1 MLRLTLQLAAAC
13 FLAAAPARAAEPP
26 KVTML
31 VPGFKVEELPMRLS
45 NINNLRFSPEGILTA
60 LGYDGRIRLLRDT
73 DGDGLEDSATLF
85 WGNRTLSVPVGMVW
99 GDSGLFVSSKG
110 KISLF
115 RDTNGDGAAD
125 SEEIVASG
133 WIPTD
138 VGSGGVDATSVTMD
152 GSGNLYFGLLT
163 ADYANPYRV
172 KDGVSHYELKGPRG
186 TIQKWSRDTRMFETI
201 ATGIRVPYAL
211 VFNRLGDLF
220 VTDQEGETW
229 CPGGNPL
236 DELNHIIPGRNY
248 GFPPR
253 HPQHLPNLVSE
264 EPVVGFGPQHQS
276 TCGLVFNEA
285 TAARKSFGPAWWEGD
300 ALVAGESR
308 GKLWRV
314 RMVKTPSGYV
324 GRETLFARLSMLT
337 MDMAVAKDGALYVT
351 CHSGPPDWGTGPEG
365 EGRIF
370 KITHVEPS
378 APQPAAI
385 WPASPMELRVAF
397 DRPIDPS
404 VTNQAAGMKIEFG
417 EFVSAADRLE
427 NLKPPYK
434 TVTLQ
439 ENAPRG
445 SLRVAAAALSA
456 DGRTLSLTTDPHPQA
471 VAYALT
477 LPGVK
482 AAGSAA
488 TPSTI
493 DLAYRLDG
501 AQARWEGSEDGSP
514 RWVGWLPSLDSG
526 VNAAFTAQSA
536 DHGRLGSLLR
546 RKGLLKLSTQLI
558 PPAAKATLRVEA
570 AAPFELAANA
580 RRAQSTAAGG
590 RHAAEVSLDPAG
602 EPAQIVL
609 SLQTSPEVRLEFHAV
624 VTAEPDPNP
633 RPVAL
638 GALLLPWAAP
648 SQPTPFVETPSLA
661 LAGGDYERG
670 RDLYFGDRLKCSTCH
685 RVRGQGSAVGPD
697 LSNLAHQEAAAVL
710 RAIVEPNASINP
722 DFVAHHLRLRDG
734 GDLTGF
740 VRTRDTSSLRLVGAD
755 GKEQIVPLADV
766 EDLRPSAVSLMPTG
780 LLEGL
785 PELAIRD
792 LLTFLTHA
800 PPIRSQAEVEKLRQ
814 AAAPAENPKP
824 GPVKI
829 VLVAGPQ
836 DHGPGQHD
844 YPHWQ
849 KTWLPKLQS
858 AKGVSA
864 STAWEWPSDQQWRE
878 ADVIVFYLWNH
889 NWSAARYHQLDQYQ
903 QRGGGVVVLH
913 AATIADK
920 EPEQLALRIGL
931 AAQPGPTKYLHTPLR
946 LNFAKNSKDP
956 ILAGF
961 ADLDLLDE
969 PYWPMFG
976 DVGKINVLG
985 SAEVDGQARPLI
997 WTCQRA
1003 QGRVFASILGHYTW
1017 TLEDPVFRILLLRG
1031 ISWAANQPVAWL
1043 DGLE

>member
-1 MLRLTLQLAAAC
+1 MPRLTLPLAAAC
-13 FLAAAPARAAEPP
+13 LLAAFPAFADAPP

-31 VPGFKVEELPMRLS
+31 VPGFKVEELPLRLS
-45 NINNLRFSPEGILTA
+45 NINNLRFSPDGTLTA
-60 LGYDGRIRLLRDT
+60 LGYDGRVHLLRDT

-110 KISLF
+110 KVSLL

-125 SEEIVASG
+125 TEEIVASG

-138 VGSGGVDATSVTMD
+138 VGSGGVDATSVTLD

-163 ADYANPYRV
+163 ADYSNPYRV
-172 KDGVSHYELKGPRG
+172 RDGVSHYDLKSPRG
-186 TIQKWSRDTRMFETI
+186 TIQKWSRATRRLETI

-211 VFNRLGDLF
+211 AFNRAGDLF

-276 TCGLVFNEA
+276 ACGLVFNEA

-324 GRETLFARLSMLT
+324 GRESLFARLSMLT

-365 EGRIF
+365 EGRLF
-370 KITHVEPS
+370 KITHADS
-378 APQPAAI
+378 AAPQPAAI

-397 DRPIDPS
+397 DRPVDPS

-434 TVTLQ
+434 TVTQQ
-439 ENAPRG
+439 EQAPRG
-445 SLRVAAAALSA
+445 SLRVAAATLSP
-456 DGRTLSLTTDPHPQA
+456 DGRTLALTTDPHPQA

-482 AAGSAA
+482 APGAA
-488 TPSTI
+488 AAPATL

-501 AQARWEGSEDGSP
+501 AQARWEGEGEP
-514 RWVGWLPSLDSG
+514 RWVGWLPSLDSA

-536 DHGRLGSLLR
+536 DHERLSALLR
-546 RKGLLKLSTQLI
+546 RKGMLRLTTQLI
-558 PPAAKATLRVEA
+558 LPAGKAVLRVQA
-570 AAPFELAANA
+570 AAPFELAANT
-580 RRAQSTAAGG
+580 RRVASTPGG
-590 RHAAEVSLDPAG
+590 GGHAAEIRLEESVG
-602 EPAQIVL
+602 GPAQITL
-609 SLQTSPEVRLEFHAV
+609 ALETSPETALDCHASL
-624 VTAEPDPNP
+624 TTEPDPHP
-633 RPVAL
+633 RAVAL
-638 GALLLPWAAP
+638 GATLLPWAAP
-648 SQPTPFVETPSLA
+648 HQPAPVVETPSLA

-685 RVRGQGSAVGPD
+685 RVRGEGATVGPD
-697 LSNLAHQEAAAVL
+697 LSNLAHQEAAAAL

-722 DFVAHHLRLRDG
+722 DYVAHHVRLRDG
-734 GDLTGF
+734 SELSGF
-740 VRTRDTSSLRLVGAD
+740 LRTQDAASLRLVGAD
-755 GKEQIVPLADV
+755 GKEQIIPLAEV

-800 PPIRSQAEVEKLRQ
+800 PPIRSDAEVEKLRQ
-814 AAAPAENPKP
+814 AAQAENSRP

-849 KTWLPKLQS
+849 KTWLPKLQA
-858 AKGVSA
+858 AKGVAATS
-864 STAWEWPSDQQWRE
+864 AWEWPSVEQWRE

-889 NWSAARYHQLDQYQ
+889 NWSAARLQQLDQHQ
-903 QRGGGVVVLH
+903 RRGGGVVVLH

-946 LNFAKNSKDP
+946 LNFAKDSKDP

-961 ADLDLLDE
+961 TDLDLLDE

-976 DVGKINVLG
+976 DVGQINVLG

-997 WTCQRA
+997 WTCQRGE
-1003 QGRVFASILGHYTW
+1003 GRVFASILGHYTW

-1031 ISWAANQPVAWL
+1031 ISWAAKQPASWL